1 VSGRVLRDRFG
12 RMDGADPAVAA
23 ALDGLDEDGV
33 VGGISE
39 GVAQAHDGA
48 ADALLKIH
56 KDVRGPEGLP
66 EFFAGDHDSGT
77 RQQKRERTEGQ
88 VLETD
93 LDAIP
98 AEFAGAE
105 IGFEN
110 TEANR
115 SRRR

>member
-1 VSGRVLRDRFG
+1 
-12 RMDGADPAVAA
+12 MDGADPAVAA
-23 ALDGLDEDGV
+23 PLDGLDEDGII
-33 VGGISE
+33 GGIAQS
-39 GVAQAHDGA
+39 VAQAHDGA

-56 KDVRGPEGLP
+56 KDVGGPEGLA
-66 EFFAGDHDSGT
+66 ELFAGDHDSGT
-77 RQQKRERTEGQ
+77 RQQERERTEWQ

-115 SRRR
+115 SRQRLIRTPKNWI

>member
-1 VSGRVLRDRFG
+1 
-12 RMDGADPAVAA
+12 MDGADPTVAS
-23 ALDGLDEDGV
+23 ALYGFDEYGV
-33 VGGISE
+33 VGGIPE
-39 GVAQAHDGA
+39 GVAQAHDSA

-98 AEFAGAE
+98 AEFTGVE
-105 IGFEN
+105 ISFEH

-115 SRRR
+115 NWRRLI